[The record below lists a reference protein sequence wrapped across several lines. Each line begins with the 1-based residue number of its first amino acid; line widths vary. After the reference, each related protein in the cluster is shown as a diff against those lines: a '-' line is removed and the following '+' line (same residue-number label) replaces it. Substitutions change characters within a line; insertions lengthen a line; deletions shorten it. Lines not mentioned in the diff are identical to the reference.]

1 MDVVLSKNAQ
11 KEYEHL
17 PKSEQI
23 KIRKKLKSLEV
34 YQYSGKKLTGEM
46 KGIYSLRA
54 WPYRII
60 YEINQEEKRV
70 DVHKIAHRQGV
81 YK

>member
-17 PKSEQI
+17 PKSDQV
-23 KIRKKLKSLEV
+23 KIHKKLTALKTSP
-34 YQYSGKKLTGEM
+34 YSGKKLTGEM

-54 WPYRII
+54 WPYRIL
-60 YEINQEEKRV
+60 YDINQPEKRV
-70 DVHKIAHRQGV
+70 EIHKIVHRQGA